1 MKRNFLYLLVTPIL
15 SLMFALPALSQTATV
30 HGVCKDAQGN
40 PITDAQVT
48 WHNDD
53 NGRTFKLKTN
63 KKGEYFSL
71 GVDPGTYTVTLTKDG
86 KQLDQPVKN
95 YKVGV
100 DEVTLDFDIKKNQEE
115 EIQQTAKEKGI
126 SAEQIKQMQEQQAKL
141 EAYNKN
147 IGAANEKLKAALAA
161 EHANPPNYDSAIASL
176 NEASQMVPNEDLIWF
191 QLGAAYLDSA
201 KSQTDAAEKTKR
213 YAEAY
218 NDLQKAI
225 DLNKSKNEPAPAA
238 NGQAGQANGQNGQGN
253 AQPPQ
258 AAQAPAQGAQAPAQG
273 AQAPAQSAQAPAQSA
288 PPAQSAAKN
297 PVQTAQEKQ
306 RLAAYYDNFANAA
319 QHVGKSTEA
328 VNAYKQAA
336 ELDPAHAG
344 QYYFNLGAVLT
355 NSNAT
360 NDANIRKEAVD
371 AFDKAI
377 AADPNHA
384 DAYFWKAQN
393 LVGMATTDS
402 SGKIVAPQGT
412 TESYQ
417 KYLELQPNGPHAEEA
432 KQMLAALNSTVET
445 NYGKKPTKK
454 K

>member
-30 HGVCKDAQGN
+30 RGVCKDAQGN

-71 GVDPGTYTVTLTKDG
+71 GIDPGTYTVTLTKDG

-100 DEVTLDFDIKKNQEE
+100 DEMTLDFDLKKNQEE
-115 EIQQTAKEKGI
+115 EVQQTAKEKGV
-126 SAEQIKQMQEQQAKL
+126 STEQIKQMQEQQAKV

-176 NEASQMVPNEDLIWF
+176 NEATQMVPNEDLIWF

-238 NGQAGQANGQNGQGN
+238 NGQPGQANGQSGQAN
-253 AQPPQ
+253 AQS
-258 AAQAPAQGAQAPAQG
+258 AQGAPAPEKGAPAQGAPAQ
-273 AQAPAQSAQAPAQSA
+273 AAP
-288 PPAQSAAKN
+288 KN
-297 PVQTAQEKQ
+297 PVQAAQEKQ

-319 QHVGKSTEA
+319 QHVGKSKES
-328 VNAYKQAA
+328 VDAYQQAA

-360 NDANIRKEAVD
+360 NDPNTRKQAVD

-412 TESYQ
+412 VESYQ
-417 KYLELQPNGPHAEEA
+417 KYLELQPNGPHAEEV
-432 KQMLAALNSTVET
+432 KQMLAALNSNVET